1 MRRRLTDKGLH
12 SLPVGTHI
20 DTEVSGFGVRVSPRG
35 KRTFILIN
43 RYGGSNP
50 TRRSLGTY
58 PDITLSEARDKA
70 REWRKLIADGV
81 DPKAEHERRKRE
93 RQRRGANT
101 FAVVAEAFLDH
112 IKDRRRADDTTR
124 IIRRVFVTKWGD
136 RPITDIER
144 FEVREAIESTAKRG
158 KVSMAHSELGALRRL
173 FNFAISR
180 EKYGLEHSP
189 CDRINPTQLIGERKH
204 RDRILNDA
212 ELAALWRAA
221 EAMGYPWGSAVRM
234 LMLTGQR
241 RSEVA
246 EAQWS
251 EFDLDKRLWT
261 IPQRRFKSAA
271 PHVVPLTNDA
281 LALLDAL
288 PRFKRGDFVFSYN
301 YGASPMSIS
310 APLKDRLDAAV
321 SAELGHQIEAYVIHD
336 IRRTV
341 RSSLPR
347 LRVPTEISELVIGH
361 TKRGLHKVY
370 DQYAYLDEKRD
381 ALSLWNGYLRGVIK
395 PSKVVKLR
403 G

>member
-1 MRRRLTDKGLH
+1 MRRRLTDKGLQ
-12 SLPVGTHI
+12 SMPVGIHW
-20 DTEVSGFGVRVSPRG
+20 DTEVLGFGLSVSPLG
-35 KRTFILIN
+35 KRTFILN
-43 RYGGSNP
+43 HRYDGKHNS
-50 TRRSLGTY
+50 RRSVGVY

-70 REWRKLIADGV
+70 REWRRMVSQGTDPRADF
-81 DPKAEHERRKRE
+81 ERRKRE
-93 RQRRGANT
+93 QQRRGANT

-112 IKDRRRADDTTR
+112 IKDRRRADDTGR

-136 RPITDIER
+136 CPITDIER
-144 FEVREAIESTAKRG
+144 FEVREAIQATAKRG
-158 KVSMAHSELGALRRL
+158 KTSMAHSELGALRRL
-173 FNFAISR
+173 FNFAISQ
-180 EKYGLEHSP
+180 EKYGLEVSP
-189 CDRINPTQLIGERKH
+189 CDRIRPTELVGERGH
-204 RDRILNDA
+204 RDRVLDDA
-212 ELAALWRAA
+212 ELRALWKGA
-221 EAMGYPWGSAVRM
+221 EALGYPFGSVVKL

-261 IPQRRFKSAA
+261 IPQLRFKSAA

-288 PRFKRGDFVFSYN
+288 PRFSGDFVFSYN

-310 APLKDRLDAAV
+310 APLKDRLDDAV
-321 SAELGHQIEAYVIHD
+321 SAALGRKVEPFVLHD

-341 RSSLPR
+341 RTNLPR

-361 TKRGLHKVY
+361 TKKGLHKIY

-381 ALSLWNGYLRGVIK
+381 ALNLWAGYLRGILE